1 MAETGDC
8 QQLYAIVT
16 GRVQGVSFR
25 YYTVQRARELGV
37 VGWVRNRQD
46 GRVEVVAE
54 GTTSQLEALL
64 AFLHKGP
71 PAAKVQSLE
80 TEWRPPT
87 DDYSDFDVHYF
98 TR

>member
-25 YYTVQRARELGV
+25 YYTVQRARLLGV

-46 GRVEVVAE
+46 GCVEVVAE
-54 GTTSQLEALL
+54 GTTAQLESLL
-64 AFLHKGP
+64 AFLHVGS
-71 PAAKVQSLE
+71 PAASVRSVE
-80 TEWRPPT
+80 AEWRAPT
-87 DDYSDFDVHYF
+87 DDYYDFDVHYF